1 MLWISLCASRS
12 ISSCGISASFKDT
25 HTHTHTAGQR
35 AAPRGS
41 PRPGD
46 GHGVSKRTWG
56 TAGHVWTERGK
67 DSPPA
72 PPTAGAHPR
81 GCATAQPG
89 TSARLGSVL
98 PGSVPAGAAP
108 LLPEPPEPAGSPPAE
123 PPAEVCPNG
132 LKVRGGPGSPGAG
145 RATAAPGPGKV
156 GAAPQRRP
164 ARTPRPKAPVAKPG
178 TRPRRAAPPA
188 SAPGPRSA
196 RGPHPT
202 PARAPLVPFPQR
214 CRCRGGCA
222 LRCAPRGR
230 PLPGGSAP
238 ALFANNR
245 SPFVPGGRE
254 SLYYICYKHVGTYIH
269 LYYFFQAQQAAPK
282 RNARSFPSPMARAKW
297 QLAFCLAG
305 LGLGQ
310 GGCLQ
315 PGRGAGMPAGPRWA
329 QPQPFPAPSPGC
341 GVPRAPRT
349 RRSARTYLAGGKG
362 QVAKTY
368 QQNASPGPHRG
379 LVHFRY
385 GGKATLMERSCRP
398 APAAQKFSTIPQG
411 KGSGVASGVLRI
423 QGGSGLPRGGGAG
436 ITALPLFVRSSPTGA
451 RPLSF
456 LPLSLAP
463 LGS

>member
-1 MLWISLCASRS
+1 MRQPLDQLLRDL
-12 ISSCGISASFKDT
+12 GLLQR
-25 HTHTHTAGQR
+25 HTHTHTPRVSAQPRAALRGR
-35 AAPRGS
+35 GMGTGLPRGRMVPRGVFGPSGGKIRPRLHRRLERTRGAAPRLSRAPRRGWAPCCRARCPPEPRRFS
-41 PRPGD
+41 P
-46 GHGVSKRTWG
+46 
-56 TAGHVWTERGK
+56 
-67 DSPPA
+67 SPP
-72 PPTAGAHPR
+72 
-81 GCATAQPG
+81 
-89 TSARLGSVL
+89 S
-98 PGSVPAGAAP
+98 
-108 LLPEPPEPAGSPPAE
+108 PAGSPPAE